1 MLYVIP
7 FIILLVVA
15 VVLKKRENSQKQ
27 ETTSPK
33 SISKKSGK
41 KASAKSSKTSREKSK
56 AIVVEDVAPALPQS
70 SPVLEAVRQK
80 IQLLIKEKQFSAAEA
95 QINQALKKDNTQH
108 ELYLLLLDIHIA
120 QKDEFAITQL
130 ISHIRSLALNEIA
143 IQAEARQK
151 EYESS
156 RQSDAIDFPQAQ
168 TYQELQNTSDATAQ
182 FDQLTISS
190 SETSFD
196 DLQQDYT
203 PVKQEPAV
211 EVEPLEFNFSF
222 EKTAATENTSQPVH
236 EPEVSAPQQVLE
248 VSSSQEAN
256 ELADLEFSFDLAP
269 LHESEKKNQT
279 VAVPAAQEN
288 TNALDFNLE
297 LTHENPEVKSNEQIS
312 SLDELQLVEQAPLES
327 NSIAPIEFSL
337 DEPALVTAPEI
348 ETQNLVDLVGE
359 ETTPDQ
365 TKDPLVEAFPELKQ
379 LDENELDLKLAEQYI
394 KLGAY
399 PAAQALLASNE
410 QKFNTEQQQRAKN
423 LLNRIAS

>member
-1 MLYVIP
+1 MIP

-15 VVLKKRENSQKQ
+15 VILKKRENSQKQ
-27 ETTSPK
+27 EANSPK
-33 SISKKSGK
+33 TINRKTNK
-41 KASAKSSKTSREKSK
+41 KANAKSSKNSREKNK
-56 AIVVEDVAPALPQS
+56 VNVVEESIPSTPQS
-70 SPVLEAVRQK
+70 TPVPDAVRQK
-80 IQLLIKEKQFSAAEA
+80 IQLLIQERQFSAAEA
-95 QINQALKKDNTQH
+95 QVNQALKKDNTQH
-108 ELYLLLLDIHIA
+108 ELYLLLLEIHIA

-130 ISHIRSLALNEIA
+130 IGHIRSLSLNEIA

-156 RQSDAIDFPQAQ
+156 RQPDAIDFPQAQ
-168 TYQELQNTSDATAQ
+168 TYQEPKNKAETTAQ
-182 FDQLTISS
+182 FDQLTASS
-190 SETSFD
+190 SESSFD

-222 EKTAATENTSQPVH
+222 EQTTTTESGSQPTQ
-236 EPEVSAPQQVLE
+236 ESKL
-248 VSSSQEAN
+248 SSSQQIN
-256 ELADLEFSFDLAP
+256 DLADLEFSLDLAP
-269 LHESEKKNQT
+269 LHESEEKNQT

-288 TNALDFNLE
+288 NTNVLDFNLE
-297 LTHENPEVKSNEQIS
+297 LTHENPEVKTNEQIS
-312 SLDELQLVEQAPLES
+312 SLDELKLVEQAPLEAT
-327 NSIAPIEFSL
+327 SIAPLEFSL
-337 DEPALVTAPEI
+337 DESALVTAPEI
-348 ETQNLVDLVGE
+348 ETQNHIDLVDE

-365 TKDPLVEAFPELKQ
+365 TQDPLLEAFPELKQ

-410 QKFNTEQQQRAKN
+410 QKLNTEQQQRAKN

>member
-1 MLYVIP
+1 ML
-7 FIILLVVA
+7 
-15 VVLKKRENSQKQ
+15 
-27 ETTSPK
+27 
-33 SISKKSGK
+33 
-41 KASAKSSKTSREKSK
+41 
-56 AIVVEDVAPALPQS
+56 
-70 SPVLEAVRQK
+70 LE
-80 IQLLIKEKQFSAAEA
+80 
-95 QINQALKKDNTQH
+95 
-108 ELYLLLLDIHIA
+108 IHIA

-130 ISHIRSLALNEIA
+130 ISHIRSLELNEIA
-143 IQAEARQK
+143 IQAEARLK

-156 RQSDAIDFPQAQ
+156 RQPDAIDFPQAQ
-168 TYQELQNTSDATAQ
+168 TYQEPKNTSDATAQ
-182 FDQLTISS
+182 FDQLTTSS
-190 SETSFD
+190 SETSFFD
-196 DLQQDYT
+196 ELQQDYT

-222 EKTAATENTSQPVH
+222 EQTTTTESTSQPTQKS
-236 EPEVSAPQQVLE
+236 ELSP
-248 VSSSQEAN
+248 SQETN

-269 LHESEKKNQT
+269 LHESEEKNQT
-279 VAVPAAQEN
+279 IAAPAAQEN

-297 LTHENPEVKSNEQIS
+297 LTHEDPEVKPNEQIS
-312 SLDELQLVEQAPLES
+312 SLDELKLVEQAPLDS
-327 NSIAPIEFSL
+327 NSIAPLEFSL

-348 ETQNLVDLVGE
+348 ETQNLVDLVRE
-359 ETTPDQ
+359 KTTPDQ

>member
-15 VVLKKRENSQKQ
+15 VILKKRENSQKQ
-27 ETTSPK
+27 EANSPK
-33 SISKKSGK
+33 TINRKTNK
-41 KASAKSSKTSREKSK
+41 KANAKSSKNSREKNK
-56 AIVVEDVAPALPQS
+56 VNVVEESIPSTPQS
-70 SPVLEAVRQK
+70 TPVPDAVRQK
-80 IQLLIKEKQFSAAEA
+80 IQLLIQEKQFSAAEA
-95 QINQALKKDNTQH
+95 QVNQALKKDNTQH
-108 ELYLLLLDIHIA
+108 ELYLLLLEIHIA

-130 ISHIRSLALNEIA
+130 IGHIRSLSLNEIA

-156 RQSDAIDFPQAQ
+156 RQPDAIDFPQAQ
-168 TYQELQNTSDATAQ
+168 TYQEPKNKAETTAQ

-196 DLQQDYT
+196 ELQQDYT

-222 EKTAATENTSQPVH
+222 EQTTTTESTSQPTQKS
-236 EPEVSAPQQVLE
+236 ELSP
-248 VSSSQEAN
+248 SQETN

-269 LHESEKKNQT
+269 LHESEEKNQT
-279 VAVPAAQEN
+279 VAAPAAQEN

-297 LTHENPEVKSNEQIS
+297 LTHENPEVKPNEQIS
-312 SLDELQLVEQAPLES
+312 SLDELQLVEQAPLDS
-327 NSIAPIEFSL
+327 NSIAPLEFSL
-337 DEPALVTAPEI
+337 DEPALVTATEI

>member
-1 MLYVIP
+1 MLYVIS

-15 VVLKKRENSQKQ
+15 VILKKRENSQKQ
-27 ETTSPK
+27 EANSPK
-33 SISKKSGK
+33 TINRKTNK
-41 KASAKSSKTSREKSK
+41 KANAKSSKNSREKNK
-56 AIVVEDVAPALPQS
+56 VNVVEESIPSTPQS
-70 SPVLEAVRQK
+70 TPVPDAVRQK
-80 IQLLIKEKQFSAAEA
+80 IQLLIQERQFSAAEA
-95 QINQALKKDNTQH
+95 QVNQALKKDNTQH
-108 ELYLLLLDIHIA
+108 ELYLLLLEIHIA

-130 ISHIRSLALNEIA
+130 IGHIRSLSLNEIA

-156 RQSDAIDFPQAQ
+156 RQPDAIDFPQAQ
-168 TYQELQNTSDATAQ
+168 TYQEPKNKAETTAQ

-222 EKTAATENTSQPVH
+222 EQTTTTESGSQPTQ
-236 EPEVSAPQQVLE
+236 ESKL
-248 VSSSQEAN
+248 SSSKQTN
-256 ELADLEFSFDLAP
+256 DLADLEFSLDLAP
-269 LHESEKKNQT
+269 LHESEEKNQT
-279 VAVPAAQEN
+279 VAVPAPQEN
-288 TNALDFNLE
+288 NTNVLDFNLE
-297 LTHENPEVKSNEQIS
+297 LTHENPEVKTNEQIS
-312 SLDELQLVEQAPLES
+312 SLDKLKLVKQAPLEAT
-327 NSIAPIEFSL
+327 SIAPLEFSL
-337 DEPALVTAPEI
+337 DESALVTAPEI
-348 ETQNLVDLVGE
+348 ETQNHIDLVGE

-365 TKDPLVEAFPELKQ
+365 TQDPLLEAFPELKQ

-410 QKFNTEQQQRAKN
+410 QKLNTEQQQRAKN

>member
-15 VVLKKRENSQKQ
+15 VILKKRENSQKQ
-27 ETTSPK
+27 EANSPK
-33 SISKKSGK
+33 TINRKTNK
-41 KASAKSSKTSREKSK
+41 KANAKSSKNSREKNK
-56 AIVVEDVAPALPQS
+56 VNVVEESIPSTPQS
-70 SPVLEAVRQK
+70 TPVPDAVRQK
-80 IQLLIKEKQFSAAEA
+80 IQLLIQEKQFSAAEA
-95 QINQALKKDNTQH
+95 QVNQALKKDNTQH
-108 ELYLLLLDIHIA
+108 ELYLLLLEIHIA

-130 ISHIRSLALNEIA
+130 IGHIRSLSLNEIA

-156 RQSDAIDFPQAQ
+156 RQPDAIDFPQAQ
-168 TYQELQNTSDATAQ
+168 TYQEPKNKAETTAQ

-196 DLQQDYT
+196 ELQQDYT

-222 EKTAATENTSQPVH
+222 EQTTTTESTSQPTQKS
-236 EPEVSAPQQVLE
+236 ELSP
-248 VSSSQEAN
+248 SQETN

-269 LHESEKKNQT
+269 LHESEEKNQT
-279 VAVPAAQEN
+279 VAAPAAQEN

-297 LTHENPEVKSNEQIS
+297 LTHENPEVKPNEQIS
-312 SLDELQLVEQAPLES
+312 SLDELKLVEQAPLDS
-327 NSIAPIEFSL
+327 NSIAPLEFSL

-348 ETQNLVDLVGE
+348 ETQNLVDLVRE
-359 ETTPDQ
+359 KTTPDQ

>member
-15 VVLKKRENSQKQ
+15 VILKKRENSQKQ
-27 ETTSPK
+27 ESNSPK
-33 SISKKSGK
+33 TINRKTNK
-41 KASAKSSKTSREKSK
+41 KANSKSSKNSREKTK
-56 AIVVEDVAPALPQS
+56 VNVVEESIPSTPQS
-70 SPVLEAVRQK
+70 SPVPDAVRQK
-80 IQLLIKEKQFSAAEA
+80 IQLLIQEKQFSAAEA
-95 QINQALKKDNTQH
+95 QVNQALKKDNRQH
-108 ELYLLLLDIHIA
+108 ELYLLLLEIHIA

-156 RQSDAIDFPQAQ
+156 RQPDAIDFPQAQ
-168 TYQELQNTSDATAQ
+168 TYQEQKNTSDATAQ
-182 FDQLTISS
+182 FDQLTTSS

-196 DLQQDYT
+196 ELQQDYT

-222 EKTAATENTSQPVH
+222 EQTTTTESTSQPTQKS
-236 EPEVSAPQQVLE
+236 ELSP
-248 VSSSQEAN
+248 SQETN

-269 LHESEKKNQT
+269 LHESERKNQT
-279 VAVPAAQEN
+279 VAVPTGQQNN

-297 LTHENPEVKSNEQIS
+297 LTHENPEVKSKEQIS
-312 SLDELQLVEQAPLES
+312 SLDELQLVEQAPLELES
-327 NSIAPIEFSL
+327 NSIAPLEFSL

-348 ETQNLVDLVGE
+348 GTQNVVDLVGE

>member
-15 VVLKKRENSQKQ
+15 VILKKRENSQKQ
-27 ETTSPK
+27 EANSPK
-33 SISKKSGK
+33 TINRKINK
-41 KASAKSSKTSREKSK
+41 KANAKSSKNSREKNK
-56 AIVVEDVAPALPQS
+56 VNVVEESIPSTPQS
-70 SPVLEAVRQK
+70 TPVPDAVRQK
-80 IQLLIKEKQFSAAEA
+80 IQLLIQERQFSAAEA
-95 QINQALKKDNTQH
+95 QVNQALKKDNTQH
-108 ELYLLLLDIHIA
+108 ELYLLLLEIHIA

-130 ISHIRSLALNEIA
+130 IGHIRSLSLNEIA

-156 RQSDAIDFPQAQ
+156 RQPDAIDFPQAQ
-168 TYQELQNTSDATAQ
+168 TYQEPKNKAETTAQ
-182 FDQLTISS
+182 FDQLTASS

-222 EKTAATENTSQPVH
+222 EQTTTTESGSQPTQ
-236 EPEVSAPQQVLE
+236 ESKL
-248 VSSSQEAN
+248 SSSQQTN
-256 ELADLEFSFDLAP
+256 DLADLEFSLDLAP
-269 LHESEKKNQT
+269 LHESEEKNQT

-288 TNALDFNLE
+288 NTNVLDFNLE
-297 LTHENPEVKSNEQIS
+297 LTHENPEVKTNEQIS
-312 SLDELQLVEQAPLES
+312 SLDELKLVEQAPLEAT
-327 NSIAPIEFSL
+327 SIAPLEFSL
-337 DEPALVTAPEI
+337 DESALVTAPEI
-348 ETQNLVDLVGE
+348 ETQNHIDLVGE

-365 TKDPLVEAFPELKQ
+365 TQDPLLEAFPELKQ

-410 QKFNTEQQQRAKN
+410 QKLNTEQQQRAKN